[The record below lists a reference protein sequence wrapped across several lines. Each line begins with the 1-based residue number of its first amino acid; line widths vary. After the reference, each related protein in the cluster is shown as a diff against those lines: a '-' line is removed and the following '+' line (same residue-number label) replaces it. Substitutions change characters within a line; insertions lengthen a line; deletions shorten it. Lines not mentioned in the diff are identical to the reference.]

1 MARLPRGIGFRLFT
15 TLLTLTLIL
24 FTIGGYAFYAQSES
38 ILQYQILASLSNTA
52 SLQELRVND
61 AIESEIKELDLFTQR
76 VILTTYIQNYLQGDD
91 TMLANITESLTLRLN
106 TEYYENIYLIDN
118 NGVIYLQAK
127 EGGFLASDAQNGFH
141 ARGSNGFSIC
151 IRDFGY
157 GPHLYVCGPLILRDE
172 SLGVIVFEKNTD
184 VLGRI
189 TEASCVS
196 HHSEETVLAFRGSN
210 GEARF
215 FSKLKFGNATTTVVP
230 PDELNVPMIQ
240 ALKGNEVTLIN
251 QPDYHGVPVLAA
263 TRYIEAAD
271 IGLVTKIDVSEAY
284 TPIYEVR
291 NRILLIGSI
300 TLIVIVVF
308 SYFFSRGLSQPIVKL
323 KEEVEKVGHGE
334 LYVSEVTH
342 TGDEIGALGS
352 SFMEMVEHLRSAFD
366 QIKQKNQ
373 QLESLNKELEAFS
386 YSVSH
391 DLRAPLRS
399 IDGFSKI
406 LLEDYDDKLDDTGR
420 DHLHRVRVATQR
432 MSQLIDDMLALS
444 RITQMSMR
452 IQDIDLSKL
461 AQTIADEYTRREP
474 GRTVEWRIQQGLTAK
489 GDEALLKI
497 AITNLMDN
505 AWKFT
510 SRKEKATI
518 EIGSAEVDGEKAFY
532 IRDDGAGFDM
542 QYVHKLFTPFQR
554 LHTTDIF
561 PGTGIGLA
569 IVQRVINRHSG
580 RVWAE
585 GEEGKGSTF
594 YFTITI

>member
-1 MARLPRGIGFRLFT
+1 
-15 TLLTLTLIL
+15 
-24 FTIGGYAFYAQSES
+24 
-38 ILQYQILASLSNTA
+38 
-52 SLQELRVND
+52 
-61 AIESEIKELDLFTQR
+61 
-76 VILTTYIQNYLQGDD
+76 
-91 TMLANITESLTLRLN
+91 
-106 TEYYENIYLIDN
+106 
-118 NGVIYLQAK
+118 
-127 EGGFLASDAQNGFH
+127 
-141 ARGSNGFSIC
+141 
-151 IRDFGY
+151 
-157 GPHLYVCGPLILRDE
+157 PLILRDE
-172 SLGVIVFEKNTD
+172 PLGVIVFEKSTD
-184 VLGRI
+184 ALGRI
-189 TEASCVS
+189 TDVSCVR
-196 HHSEETVLAFRGSN
+196 HHSEETVLAFRGPE

-215 FSKLKFGNATTTVVP
+215 FSKLKFGNATTIVP

-240 ALKGNEVTLIN
+240 ALKQNEGILFN
-251 QPDYHGVPVLAA
+251 QPDYRGVPVLAA

-271 IGLVTKIDVSEAY
+271 LGLVTKIDVSEAY
-284 TPIYEVR
+284 APIYEVR
-291 NRILLIGSI
+291 NRLLLIGGI
-300 TLIVIVVF
+300 TVIVIVVF

-323 KEEVEKVGHGE
+323 KEEVEKVGRGE

-342 TGDEIGALGS
+342 AGDEIGALGS
-352 SFMEMVEHLRSAFD
+352 SFREMVEHLRSAFD
-366 QIKQKNQ
+366 QIEQKNQ

-420 DHLHRVRVATQR
+420 DYLRRVRVATQR
-432 MSQLIDDMLALS
+432 MGQLIDDMLTLS

-452 IQDIDLSKL
+452 IRDIDMSKV
-461 AQTIADEYTRREP
+461 AQTIADEYTQREP
-474 GRTVEWRIQQGLTAK
+474 NRTVEWRIQQGLTAK

-497 AITNLMDN
+497 AIANLIDN
-505 AWKFT
+505 SWKFT
-510 SRKEKATI
+510 SKKEKATI

-542 QYVHKLFTPFQR
+542 RYVHKLFTPFQR